1 MQSAQ
6 EKEEI
11 AELHRLDVPPCL
23 KKFVENQLKWHEHLI
38 GINEALL
45 GEKNSCEISKKK
57 RSKISA
63 K

>member
-1 MQSAQ
+1 MIMQSAQ

-45 GEKNSCEISKKK
+45 GEKNS
-57 RSKISA
+57 
-63 K
+63 